1 MFTSNKLVK
10 SSMTMLKTCFIN
22 CSREKIK
29 LGKEVIITWPDKI
42 KYNGIV
48 HKITKHYITIW
59 YKDDIDES
67 EYGSITNHPIKY
79 LRFHKVRKRKKL
91 KKPKKRK
98 INKPSPEKKSEEEPV
113 KRNVCLFDENYSTD
127 KAVELLLRL
136 KNTNYAYQK
145 EINNVTELLFGLFN

>member
-1 MFTSNKLVK
+1 M
-10 SSMTMLKTCFIN
+10 CFIN
-22 CSREKIK
+22 CSRKDIK

-79 LRFHKVRKRKKL
+79 LRFQKVRKRKKKKEL
-91 KKPKKRK
+91 KKSRSQSQKKFK
-98 INKPSPEKKSEEEPV
+98 EEPEPEPV
-113 KRNVCLFDENYSTD
+113 KKCVCLSDEFTRLFLSIGN
-127 KAVELLLRL
+127 KHVARLLL
-136 KNTNYAYQK
+136 
-145 EINNVTELLFGLFN
+145 GLFN

>member
-1 MFTSNKLVK
+1 M
-10 SSMTMLKTCFIN
+10 CFIN
-22 CSREKIK
+22 CSRKDIK
-29 LGKEVIITWPDKI
+29 LGKEVIITWPNKT

-59 YKDDIDES
+59 YKDDKTYS
-67 EYGSITNHPIKY
+67 EHGSKTEHPIKD
-79 LRFHKVRKRKKL
+79 LRFKKVRKRQML

-98 INKPSPEKKSEEEPV
+98 RTEEKSNLEPVNVFEEKKEPV
-113 KRNVCLFDENYSTD
+113 KKHVYLFDKNYSTD

-136 KNTNYAYQK
+136 KNTNYEYQK